1 MPRQS
6 KKQQWEKR
14 LQQQTGGLRGWGLSE
29 HYGKVRLKLQF
40 PSGGSVANASATLP
54 FSWVESS
61 IHPVNALLLKIYKPV
76 MEEGITLKAAIANA
90 LAISDHK
97 SHEVVTPWP
106 GIVEAFRDYKLTQG
120 NRIAEATF
128 KASYQRYL
136 EVALVHLQGRNS
148 TSTGTELV
156 ERVLTEQRFNQ
167 KPGKVYGEPLK
178 KWIDQP
184 KSRLECALALKK
196 FLEYSVSR
204 HRQPQCW
211 LLSQEDYFELKG
223 DGGSR
228 DPRAVLSDEEVMK
241 VISLLPESWA
251 NVVKII
257 RIFGFRAWEHRVIV
271 RRINEDGEPQLF
283 VTEGKTHITRRGV
296 KKKTDPRWL
305 VPIPLMGTTFNLVEE
320 WDTLKLPPTV
330 NGTTLG
336 KRLRLLPFWL
346 ELKAKAEARGEKLP
360 PYSLRHSFSQ
370 LGEENGV
377 NKADLCAAMGHSEEV
392 HNRQYTTSTAAS
404 VRRSFKKAFPEA
416 S

>member
-1 MPRQS
+1 MPRQ
-6 KKQQWEKR
+6 KRHKQDWEDGLKR
-14 LQQQTGGLRGWGLSE
+14 NVNKGGKRRGWSVSE
-29 HYGKVRLKLQF
+29 HNGKTRLRLQF
-40 PSGGSVANASATLP
+40 PKTGDEWPANAQTNLPYSWEEDSIDDITLL
-54 FSWVESS
+54 
-61 IHPVNALLLKIYKPV
+61 INRIYTPV
-76 MEEGITLKAAIANA
+76 MSKEKTLREAIDDALGVSDKKA
-90 LAISDHK
+90 
-97 SHEVVTPWP
+97 HEVVTPWP
-106 GIVEAFRDYKLTQG
+106 GIVEAFKDYKLNQG
-120 NRIAEATF
+120 NRIAEKTF

-136 EVALVHLQGRNS
+136 DIALLHLNGRKAAQS
-148 TSTGTELV
+148 GIELT

-167 KPGKVYGEPLK
+167 KPGKVYGQPLK
-178 KWIDQP
+178 KWIDMP

-196 FLEYSVSR
+196 FLEYAVSR

-211 LLSQEDYFELKG
+211 LLSEEDYFELKG

-336 KRLRLLPFWL
+336 KRLRLLPFWM
-346 ELKAKAEARGEKLP
+346 ELRAKAEARGEKLP

-392 HNRQYTTSTAAS
+392 HNRQYTTSTI
-404 VRRSFKKAFPEA
+404 E
-416 S
+416 